1 MLVIEQ
7 PDRTMALVPEWMTKP
22 AAAAVE
28 IREAP
33 RFRLAELGAL
43 RQVAGAVLSL
53 LSDRSNGGWHGIS
66 PAPARRELFP
76 RAATNTSLPPAV
88 IERLLHLVGQL
99 LTETAAAELVVTE
112 RVDEHQDHA

>member
-1 MLVIEQ
+1 MEYHPL
-7 PDRTMALVPEWMTKP
+7 P
-22 AAAAVE
+22 A
-28 IREAP
+28 
-33 RFRLAELGAL
+33 
-43 RQVAGAVLSL
+43 Q
-53 LSDRSNGGWHGIS
+53 
-66 PAPARRELFP
+66 RELFP